1 MNTLLG
7 KQIFYCSRE
16 RRGKIPK
23 QGCLAKLFTEDN
35 MKRQR
40 IKYLNEEEKIKLL
53 SVLRDRK
60 SAERDYLLFSMILNT
75 GLRISELA
83 SLSVGHV
90 RSRKTLEI
98 LGKGGKIREIPL
110 NKAIREHVEGYLR
123 LKKRNGEG
131 LLDQDP
137 LFVSRNHNRISVR
150 AVQRAMDKWLQEA
163 GIQAKFSPHS
173 LRHTFGTE
181 LFSRCK
187 NIRLVQDLMGHSD
200 ISTTMI
206 YTHVSKA
213 EMEEAVEL
221 LTT

>member
-1 MNTLLG
+1 
-7 KQIFYCSRE
+7 
-16 RRGKIPK
+16 
-23 QGCLAKLFTEDN
+23 

-40 IKYLNEEEKIKLL
+40 IKYLAEEEKHKLL
-53 SVLRDRK
+53 NALEDRK
-60 SAERDYLLFSMILNT
+60 SAERDYLLFDIVLNV
-75 GLRISELA
+75 GLRVSELV
-83 SLSVGHV
+83 SLNVGHV
-90 RSRKTLEI
+90 RERKTLEI

-110 NKAIREHVEGYLR
+110 NRSIREHIETYLR
-123 LKKRNGEG
+123 GKKRKKEG

-137 LFVSRNHNRISVR
+137 LFISRKHGRISVR
-150 AVQRAMDKWLQEA
+150 AVQRALDKWLKA
-163 GIQAKFSPHS
+163 SGIQAKFSPHS

-206 YTHVSKA
+206 YTHVTKA

-221 LTT
+221 LSV

>member
-1 MNTLLG
+1 M
-7 KQIFYCSRE
+7 E
-16 RRGKIPK
+16 V
-23 QGCLAKLFTEDN
+23 D

-40 IKYLNEEEKIKLL
+40 IKYLNEEEKKKLL

-60 SAERDYLLFSMILNT
+60 SAERDYFLFDMILNT
-75 GLRISELA
+75 GLRISELT
-83 SLSVGHV
+83 SLNVGHV
-90 RSRKTLEI
+90 HDRKTLEI

-110 NKAIREHVEGYLR
+110 NKSIQSHIESFLK
-123 LKKRNGEG
+123 LKKRRGEG
-131 LLDQDP
+131 IFDTDP
-137 LFVSRNHNRISVR
+137 LFVSRKRCRLSVR
-150 AVQRAMDKWLQEA
+150 AVQRSLDKWLGEA
-163 GIQAKFSPHS
+163 GIQTKYSPHA

-221 LTT
+221 LH